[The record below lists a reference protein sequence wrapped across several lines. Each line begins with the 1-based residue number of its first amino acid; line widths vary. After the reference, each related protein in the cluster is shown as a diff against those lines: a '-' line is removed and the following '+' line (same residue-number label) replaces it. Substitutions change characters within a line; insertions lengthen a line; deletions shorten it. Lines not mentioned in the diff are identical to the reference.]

1 MSTSQQF
8 LVIAGLIL
16 LSILALNFFR
26 ASDLQYDMKYENEA
40 IITATS
46 LAQSIIEE
54 MTTKAFDEV
63 TIEWKTNHADSL
75 SLEND
80 FGPDSAET
88 SRDLFDD
95 IDDYDG
101 YTLTDSTMDIGKFT
115 VSVIVN
121 YVERDNP
128 DVLSVSRT
136 FTKRARIS
144 VNNTYL
150 KNQPQ
155 FLYAFSY

>member
-75 SLEND
+75 SFEKD

-95 IDDYDG
+95 IDDYHG
-101 YTLTDSTMDIGKFT
+101 YTLTDSTMSLGNFT

-121 YVERDNP
+121 YVERENP
-128 DVLSVSRT
+128 DVLSASRT
-136 FTKRARIS
+136 FTKKARIS
-144 VNNTYL
+144 VSNTYL